1 MRRRRFL
8 ERHPRILR
16 FTCRYT
22 TSAKNHQRIGAT
34 VLTGEW
40 ESPPQ
45 TIANDDEVAESGLG
59 QPQNA
64 IAAGYRR
71 NAFACLT

>member
-1 MRRRRFL
+1 MQRT
-8 ERHPRILR
+8 HPRILR
-16 FTCRYT
+16 FTYRYT
-22 TSAKNHQRIGAT
+22 TSLKNHPHIGVT

-40 ESPPQ
+40 EYPPQ
-45 TIANDDEVAESGLG
+45 TTANEDEVAESGLR

-64 IAAGYRR
+64 IASGYRG